1 MADAKMLNLDKMAAR
16 IRKATDVAYATARAQ
31 LKTEADDLVAAIRR
45 AAPEK
50 TGALKASIGSRAD
63 GDGLKYTI
71 FAGGPRTTKK
81 VRSRATDGG
90 RGKRQGVSDAD
101 FARALAAGNNT
112 GEFDY
117 SRADEFGRRTKSGAH
132 VNGRPFFFPTYRAR
146 KRAMR
151 KRLVD
156 APKKAL
162 KALFP
167 E

>member
-1 MADAKMLNLDKMAAR
+1 MADAKMLNLDRMAAR
-16 IRKATDVAYATARAQ
+16 IRKATEVAYATARAQ
-31 LKTEADDLVAAIRR
+31 LKTEAEDLAAAIRR

-50 TGALKASIGSRAD
+50 TGVLKSTIGARPD

-71 FAGGPRTTKK
+71 FAGGGKTTKK
-81 VRSRATDGG
+81 VRSRATNGG
-90 RGKRQGVSDAD
+90 RGKSRGVSDAD
-101 FARALAAGNNT
+101 FAKALEAGNNT

-117 SRADEFGRRTKSGAH
+117 SRADEFGRRTHAGVH

-156 APKKAL
+156 APKMAV